1 MMKYFYLFI
10 FIFPTLLS
18 AQKKDTLKLGMYITS
33 IHDLNLG
40 ENSFKADYWVWF
52 NYAKD
57 SIKPLE
63 TMEVVNAKENSY
75 FSPSIEKK
83 NNIMWS
89 MHKCKSVIKKQWNI
103 ENFPFDKQYLK
114 IVIEEATNDYN
125 KIVYIADE
133 KNSSVDKKVKI
144 EGWNID
150 KFTLKSSVARYE
162 TTYGDP
168 VLEGFSEYPR
178 VMATITLSRKG
189 LGLFYKL
196 FLGVYIAFCISLL
209 VFFID
214 PIDVDPRFGLSVGS
228 LFAAVGNKYIV
239 DSILP
244 ETVTFTLVDKVH
256 LVTFFF
262 IFLSLL
268 ISVRS
273 LYLFKNGKKIQSKK
287 LDTYAFRVV
296 LFFYIFINSYL
307 LWNAGFFHWN
317 IFFSA

>member
-1 MMKYFYLFI
+1 MKYFYLFI
-10 FIFPTLLS
+10 FLFPTFLF
-18 AQKKDTLKLGMYITS
+18 AQKKDTLKVGMYITS
-33 IHDLNLG
+33 IHDFNLG
-40 ENSFKADYWVWF
+40 ENSFKSDYWVWF
-52 NYAKD
+52 NYKND
-57 SIKPLE
+57 SLKPLE
-63 TMEVVNAKENSY
+63 SMEIVNAKENNY
-75 FSPSIEKK
+75 ASPSIEKK

-89 MHKCKSVIKKQWNI
+89 MHKCKSEIKKQWNI

-114 IVIEEATNDYN
+114 IVIEEATHDYN
-125 KIVYIADE
+125 KIVYIPDT
-133 KNSSVDKKVKI
+133 KNSKVDPKVKI
-144 EGWNID
+144 EGWKID
-150 KFTLKSSVARYE
+150 KFVINSSITKYE

-178 VMATITLSRKG
+178 IMATITLSRKG

-196 FLGVYIAFCISLL
+196 FLGVYIAFSISLL

-214 PIDVDPRFGLSVGS
+214 PVDVDPRFGLSVGS

-268 ISVRS
+268 LSVRS
-273 LYLFKNGKKIQSKK
+273 LYLFKNGKKMSSKK
-287 LDTYAFRVV
+287 LDKYAFFVISF
-296 LFFYIFINSYL
+296 LYILVNTYL
-307 LWNAGFFHWN
+307 LWHAGFFDITN
-317 IFFSA
+317 FS